1 MLHSASLIAGAV
13 ASIVDPIKHHFS
25 SGAYVREMRL
35 AKDQQVDTHEHVYD
49 HLSIL
54 GAGSVIVYLDGEM
67 TVHHGPCVIEI
78 KAGKKHSIKALTDIV
93 WFCVHATD
101 VADPEKIDEVL
112 IKR

>member
-1 MLHSASLIAGAV
+1 M
-13 ASIVDPIKHHFS
+13 PISFERPEGVKHHFS
-25 SGAYVREMRL
+25 AGVYVREMAL
-35 AKDQQVDTHEHVYD
+35 QSGGHVETHEHVYE
-49 HLSIL
+49 HFGIL
-54 GAGSVIVYLDGEM
+54 GAGSVTVDLDGEE

-78 KAGKKHSIKALTDIV
+78 RAGKKHSIRALTDIV